1 LAIPASI
8 DGDGSGGWKL
18 EYLHEEKRLP
28 ERMIMIHVSSP
39 SSSMHH
45 PAAYNRKLALQVLL
59 FVVLQIMAMLGAT
72 ESAATVSFN
81 YSDALAKSILFYEG
95 QRSGKLPPDQRMTWR
110 GDSALND
117 GNVSHVNIRNIP
129 IPFTQQEL
137 LLLLMS
143 KSPIFF
149 VYIDLLLFFRNFSN
163 FKEKLLTVELLS
175 IFSSWKSAS
184 GYPRSI
190 PPDLT
195 LVQFSGLA

>member
-1 LAIPASI
+1 
-8 DGDGSGGWKL
+8 
-18 EYLHEEKRLP
+18 
-28 ERMIMIHVSSP
+28 
-39 SSSMHH
+39 MHH

>member
-1 LAIPASI
+1 MWYRKSENHGGHLHGRCLRACKALAIPASI
-8 DGDGSGGWKL
+8 DGDGLRGGKL

-28 ERMIMIHVSSP
+28 ERMIMIRVSSP

-117 GNVSHVNIRNIP
+117 GNVSHVNIRNIA
-129 IPFTQQEL
+129 IPFTQ
-137 LLLLMS
+137 
-143 KSPIFF
+143 
-149 VYIDLLLFFRNFSN
+149 
-163 FKEKLLTVELLS
+163 LS
-175 IFSSWKSAS
+175 SSSCS
-184 GYPRSI
+184 
-190 PPDLT
+190 
-195 LVQFSGLA
+195 

>member
-8 DGDGSGGWKL
+8 DGDGSGWGKL

-28 ERMIMIHVSSP
+28 ERMIMIRVSSSSS
-39 SSSMHH
+39 SSSMNHS
-45 PAAYNRKLALQVLL
+45 AAYNRKLALQVLL

-117 GNVSHVNIRNIP
+117 GNVSHVNIRNIA

-137 LLLLMS
+137 L
-143 KSPIFF
+143 
-149 VYIDLLLFFRNFSN
+149 
-163 FKEKLLTVELLS
+163 
-175 IFSSWKSAS
+175 
-184 GYPRSI
+184 
-190 PPDLT
+190 
-195 LVQFSGLA
+195 

>member
-1 LAIPASI
+1 MPYRQSENHGGHRKTLAIPASI
-8 DGDGSGGWKL
+8 DGDGSGWGKL

-28 ERMIMIHVSSP
+28 ERMIMIRVSSSS
-39 SSSMHH
+39 SSSMNH

-117 GNVSHVNIRNIP
+117 GNVSHVNIRNIA

-137 LLLLMS
+137 L
-143 KSPIFF
+143 
-149 VYIDLLLFFRNFSN
+149 
-163 FKEKLLTVELLS
+163 
-175 IFSSWKSAS
+175 
-184 GYPRSI
+184 
-190 PPDLT
+190 
-195 LVQFSGLA
+195 